1 MKKTGFSSKRNRTF
15 VKKDMDNNISFAEKL
30 LPKLKPLYKRLIAD
44 VSHINGEKH
53 TFAVQWGKHFPIN
66 PNDGILFVGRAT
78 NHWKSTEENIDVLF
92 GDIHMGSTI
101 FNCDD
106 QMIWVEHHANPQVDY
121 NTNKSAFWRVIR
133 AVAKHYFPEDELNY
147 IAWSNVLKIQM
158 ESGKNPSGRIFDS
171 QIETCKEIFK
181 TELDVLSPR
190 FIVMFTGGYG
200 EREMLSFLNGG
211 EMPTAVES
219 VNWGN
224 YAIDVYTIEDMFFF
238 CTEHPQG
245 KDEASHINCLID
257 LIDKYK

>member
-1 MKKTGFSSKRNRTF
+1 
-15 VKKDMDNNISFAEKL
+15 MDNNISFAEKL

-44 VSHINGEKH
+44 VSYINGEKH

-78 NHWKSTEENIDVLF
+78 NCWVKAEENVDVLF
-92 GDIHMGSTI
+92 GEPHLDSTF

-106 QMIWVEHHANPQVDY
+106 QMIWVEHCANPYGNY
-121 NTNKSAFWRVIR
+121 NSNNSSFWRVIR
-133 AVAKHYFPEDELNY
+133 AVARHYYPEDELNH
-147 IAWSNVLKIQM
+147 IAWSNLLKIQKV
-158 ESGKNPSGRIFDS
+158 SGKNPSGRIFDS
-171 QIETCKEIFK
+171 QIETCEEIFK
-181 TELDVLSPR
+181 TELEVLSPKL
-190 FIVMFTGGYG
+190 IIMLTGGYA